1 MTVSAPVAY
10 ELLRAAL
17 DRASRCGAAP
27 LECRVRRV
35 RRTVEYHLTHAFR
48 KLGVSS
54 RDELAAAVGR
64 ELAAR

>member
-1 MTVSAPVAY
+1 VTVSAPVAY

-27 LECRVRRV
+27 LERRV